1 MASSSQKFIG
11 RNRAPRV
18 QIEYEVELYG
28 AEKTVELPFV
38 MGVMADL
45 AGKPQEGEEVEP
57 FEERKFKE
65 FDAENFDK
73 RMKAMKPRVA
83 FRVPNKLTGEGEM
96 SVDISFEDMDDF
108 SPAAVASKVD
118 GLKELLEARTQ
129 LDNLMAYMDGKG
141 KAENLIEQLIQ
152 NKSLQEALSAS
163 VKPADQKAESKTEE
177 KE

>member
-73 RMKAMKPRVA
+73 RMKAMKPRAA

-96 SVDISFEDMDDF
+96 SIDISFEDMDDF

-141 KAENLIEQLIQ
+141 KAENLIEQLI
-152 NKSLQEALSAS
+152 NDKSLQEALSAN
-163 VKPADQKAESKTEE
+163 VKPTETAEPNTGEE
-177 KE
+177 E

>member
-45 AGKPQEGEEVEP
+45 AGKPNEEDEVKP

-73 RMKAMKPRVA
+73 RMKAMKPRAA
-83 FRVPNKLTGEGEM
+83 FRVPNKLTGDGEIN
-96 SVDISFEDMDDF
+96 VDITFEDMDDF

-129 LDNLMAYMDGKG
+129 LNNLMAYMDGKG
-141 KAENLIEQLIQ
+141 KAEDLIEELIQ
-152 NKSLQEALSAS
+152 NKSLQEALSADI
-163 VKPADQKAESKTEE
+163 KTADETTESKTEGE
-177 KE
+177 E